1 MGTDG
6 VRVKDGVPLTI
17 ALWTQSDSSFRR
29 LTEVVQAQL
38 AAVGFQAEI
47 TTFDS
52 SMIRDQYKTGEQ
64 QAAVRS
70 YFWDNA
76 DILDW
81 FFGGDLLG
89 YPNISMYNDVR
100 AEELRTIAMT
110 GSANGAERTTHFI
123 TYHEYILSQFL
134 MSPIYQP
141 VVNIGYNKD
150 RITLPAQILAPAFQ
164 SIAIMDLEVVE

>member
-1 MGTDG
+1 
-6 VRVKDGVPLTI
+6 
-17 ALWTQSDSSFRR
+17 
-29 LTEVVQAQL
+29 
-38 AAVGFQAEI
+38 
-47 TTFDS
+47 
-52 SMIRDQYKTGEQ
+52 
-64 QAAVRS
+64 
-70 YFWDNA
+70 
-76 DILDW
+76 
-81 FFGGDLLG
+81 
-89 YPNISMYNDVR
+89 MYNDPK
-100 AEELRTIAMT
+100 AEELRSIAMT